1 MVGQEISTTLEGQKT
16 GRNMT
21 TANQVSSTSSL
32 DSSATG
38 ASSNLSYTIRHS
50 PLNEQAQ
57 TLMGQPS
64 TLPST
69 LPQIIS
75 SSEEHSNNINETT
88 VNNMNTDSVSVSTNS
103 TINGL
108 TKGLHFN
115 YSLMNN
121 CTTGVNNK
129 FPNVISPPVMS
140 SASVTEIETS
150 IAANNSVPEFLY
162 QLTKMLTDDH
172 RDIIEWS
179 NGKIEVHNP
188 HKLESDILN
197 KYFRHSKYASFQ
209 RQLNY
214 FGFRKLAGKGKM
226 APCSYVNE
234 NATHDLRSLL
244 RMKRK
249 TSSTT
254 KENKGEGDSTSDGK
268 SSKGNSSSSSRVVN
282 PVLNGQAPT
291 SSGTKRVRDSAN
303 GIGFGP
309 SAKIAVGKGV
319 KHQLNGF
326 LKSPSTSSTQ
336 CQTSSSK
343 TVNNP
348 LLNEVANQQTEGE
361 SSTSYNPH
369 TIALSAV
376 GKGVCHQF
384 PYPAQLPTFPSDS
397 ASKSN
402 NPSVKVKKEST
413 TSTFTFLDPA
423 QLGMGIESSLSE
435 LKNNFRNSLNDAEKS
450 DQTENILKRESS
462 LVNLAMIPE
471 ACPTVNDEPSKSVSH
486 KSPSPSNNLFT
497 FIDFPCEL
505 DPSSDKS

>member
-1 MVGQEISTTLEGQKT
+1 MVGQELNTTLEALT
-16 GRNMT
+16 GHNMT
-21 TANQVSSTSSL
+21 TAKQVSSTSSL
-32 DSSATG
+32 DSSATVG
-38 ASSNLSYTIRHS
+38 SSNLSFTLRHS

-75 SSEEHSNNINETT
+75 SSEYHANNTNQTT
-88 VNNMNTDSVSVSTNS
+88 VNLNSDSVSLSTKS
-103 TINGL
+103 SINQLPNGF
-108 TKGLHFN
+108 HFN
-115 YSLMNN
+115 YLVES
-121 CTTGVNNK
+121 CTTGMDNK
-129 FPNVISPPVMS
+129 FSNVIPTPVMS
-140 SASVTEIETS
+140 SATVSDIETS

-226 APCSYVNE
+226 APCSYINE
-234 NATHDLRSLL
+234 NATQDLRSLL

-254 KENKGEGDSTSDGK
+254 KENKGDGDSSSDGK
-268 SSKGNSSSSSRVVN
+268 SSKGNSSSSR
-282 PVLNGQAPT
+282 VLNPLLNGLPPT
-291 SSGTKRVRDSAN
+291 SSGTKRKRNSVN
-303 GIGFGP
+303 GAGFGL

-326 LKSPSTSSTQ
+326 LKSSSSSSTP
-336 CQTSSSK
+336 CHTSSSM

-348 LLNEVANQQTEGE
+348 LLNEATSHQTEGE
-361 SSTSYNPH
+361 SSASYNNPH

-384 PYPAQLPTFPSDS
+384 PYPTQLPSFPSDNK
-397 ASKSN
+397 SKSN
-402 NPSVKVKKEST
+402 DSVKVKKESI

-450 DQTENILKRESS
+450 DQSETNIMTRESS

-471 ACPTVNDEPSKSVSH
+471 TCSTPNQETIESNPRTSPPS
-486 KSPSPSNNLFT
+486 SNNLFT

-505 DPSSDKS
+505 EPSSDKN